1 VSDDDYKP
9 TPEQQDIIDAFQSD
23 EDVAAVALAGTGK
36 TTTQRLCA
44 EATRKRGVY
53 LAFNKAIAEEAEF
66 TFPGRVQC
74 RTIHSMAYRGVD
86 LPRNGRQLARLNQRN
101 YLAPWDVAKLLG
113 IREPLELGDKVL
125 KPTKLASLCREM
137 VARFCYS
144 ADDQVEIDHVPFVR
158 GLDAVH
164 ASGDETVDTVDA
176 HGYLA
181 EFLLP
186 YAQDYWAEV
195 SQQVEEGKI
204 RFEHD
209 HYLKIWALSRPQ
221 LEGDFVCIDEAQ
233 DLNGVVIRLI
243 NEQKGMQRLICGD
256 SNQQIY
262 QWRGSVD
269 AMNVLEADRHLPLT
283 QSWRFG
289 PEVAEVA
296 NMFLERLGGE
306 YQLRGN
312 PNKESYFAEH
322 LSEPNAV
329 LTRTNAGMLSLLLNN
344 QRAGRK
350 IAMEGRRKELSE
362 FCEAA
367 EKMMRGQIVTHRDLQ
382 MFSSW
387 SEVQDYADEGNDQA
401 FGLLVKLV
409 DKYGAL
415 TLINALDDVV
425 RPERADI
432 QLTTAHSAKGLEWD
446 HVQIGPDWEAK
457 DKTGR
462 VMPPGPGE
470 LRLRYVAVTRAK
482 DALGLGSL
490 AAELNH
496 DDESEG

>member
-1 VSDDDYKP
+1 VADDDFPP
-9 TPEQQDIIDAFQSD
+9 TPEQQDIIDAFQSGD
-23 EDVAAVALAGTGK
+23 TVAAVALAGTGK

-44 EATRKRGVY
+44 EATRRRGLY
-53 LAFNKAIAEEAEF
+53 LAFNKAIATEAEYL
-66 TFPGRVQC
+66 FPARVKAS
-74 RTIHSMAYRGVD
+74 TIHSLAYRNVD
-86 LPRNGRQLARLNQRN
+86 LPREGRQLTRLNQRD
-101 YLAPWDVAKLLG
+101 YLPPWDVAKKVLG
-113 IREPLELGDKVL
+113 IKDDLVVGDKKL

-137 VARFCYS
+137 VAKFCYS
-144 ADDQVEIDHVPFVR
+144 GDDQVELEHVPFVR

-164 ASGDETVDTVDA
+164 DDDETLDA

-186 YAQDYWAEV
+186 YARDYWAEV
-195 SQQVEEGKI
+195 SKPVEEGRI

-209 HYLKIWALSRPQ
+209 HYLKIWALSRPV
-221 LEGDFVCIDEAQ
+221 LDADFICVDEAQ
-233 DLNGVVIRLI
+233 DLNGVVIRLV
-243 NEQKGMQRLICGD
+243 NEQDAQLLICGD

-269 AMNVLEADRHLPLT
+269 AMDVLEAKHRLPLT

-296 NMFLERLGGE
+296 NAFLARLGGE

-312 PNKESYFAEH
+312 PAKTSGVVEE
-322 LSEPNAV
+322 LSSGEAGAV
-329 LTRTNAGMLSLLLNN
+329 LTRTNAGMLDLLLAH
-344 QRAGRK
+344 QRSGRK
-350 IAMEGRRKELSE
+350 VAMQGRKQELSE

-367 EKMMRGQIVTHRDLQ
+367 EKMQRGQIVTHRDLQ

-387 SEVQDYADEGNDQA
+387 SEVQDYANEGNDPA
-401 FGLLVKLV
+401 FALLVKLV
-409 DKYGAL
+409 TKYGAL

-425 RPERADI
+425 RPERADV
-432 QLTTAHSAKGLEWD
+432 QLSTAHSAKGLEWD
-446 HVQIGPDWEAK
+446 RVQIGNDWEAK
-457 DKTGR
+457 DTKGQ
-462 VMPPGPGE
+462 VLPPGPGE

-490 AAELNH
+490 ARELDMEDN
-496 DDESEG
+496 ESED